1 MGGDREEREFT
12 DFYRATYQRTVAT
25 VCAVV
30 GQLQEAEELTQEA
43 YCRAL
48 RRWTTVSRYE
58 VPEAWVRRVAVNLA
72 LSARRR
78 VQRRAVLLLS
88 MGRPEPVPGLSV
100 DRVALMEALQAVPM
114 RYRAAVVLHHV
125 VDLPVDEVAAELGV
139 SVNTVKTWLRRGRAA
154 LSGLLDD
161 DNDGTE
167 RGVVHAH

>member
-1 MGGDREEREFT
+1 
-12 DFYRATYQRTVAT
+12 
-25 VCAVV
+25 
-30 GQLQEAEELTQEA
+30 LQEAEELTQEA